1 MPFAASP
8 PFRTPYC
15 RPVSAPTPDIAFHGV
30 PERIAEVA
38 REAERR
44 GDVRGLFVA
53 EAAHDPFIALTMAS
67 TATERIELGTSIAV
81 AFARTP
87 MELAYS
93 AYDLQRLTHGRF
105 VLGLGSQIKPHITR
119 RYAMPWSDP
128 AERMREYIGALRAIW
143 SSWQTG
149 DELAFVGDYYQ
160 HTLMPPLFSPGPLPV
175 PSPRIW
181 LAAVG
186 PRMVEAAAAV
196 ADGIIC
202 HPLLSRAYLAEVLA
216 PQVAATRAS
225 TGRNAEPFE
234 FSTLVMVATG
244 RTEEGLGDAITGVR
258 KQIGFY
264 ASTPAY
270 APVLEHHGWGD
281 LHLEANALTKQDRWD
296 ELAGLV
302 DDEVLDAFAV
312 VGELDVVG
320 PAFRE
325 RFAGLA
331 DRVTVSLPYESD
343 DLLALDI
350 VSAGA

>member
-1 MPFAASP
+1 VS
-8 PFRTPYC
+8 TP
-15 RPVSAPTPDIAFHGV
+15 RPDIAFHGG
-30 PERIAEVA
+30 PERIAALA

-44 GDVRGLFVA
+44 GHVGGLFVA
-53 EAAHDPFIALTMAS
+53 EAAHDPFVALTMAS

-87 MELAYS
+87 MELASS
-93 AYDLQRLTHGRF
+93 AYDLQRLTGGRF

-128 AERMREYIGALRAIW
+128 AGRMREYIEALRAIFT
-143 SSWQTG
+143 SWQTG
-149 DELAFVGDYYQ
+149 DPLTFEGEHYQ
-160 HTLMPPLFSPGPLPV
+160 HTLMPPLFSPGPLEV

-181 LAAVG
+181 VAAVG
-186 PRMVEAAAAV
+186 PRMVEVAGNV

-202 HPLLSRAYLAEVLA
+202 HPLLSRSYLAEVLA
-216 PQVAATRAS
+216 PGIAAARERS
-225 TGRNAEPFE
+225 GRTEPFE

-244 RTEEGLGDAITGVR
+244 RTEEALGAAITGVR
-258 KQIGFY
+258 QQIGFY

-281 LHLEANALTKQDRWD
+281 LHAEAHALTKQSRWD

-302 DDEVLDAFAV
+302 DDEVLSTFAV
-312 VGELDVVG
+312 VGELDEVG
-320 PAFRE
+320 PAFRA

-331 DRVTVSLPYESD
+331 DRVTVSMPYDADE
-343 DLLALDI
+343 LLALDI
-350 VSAGA
+350 VAAGA